1 MNLSDFRKKAVS
13 AMNKVAG
20 KKDKKKEPQK
30 AMDAGARAK
39 RQLARKVHAKYVS
52 GSTENVPDDIQD
64 DYKID
69 ESSLSRIKS
78 KSDKGGMAII
88 SGSRGDKSSKENKA
102 RAKQLDR
109 DIKGK
114 GLPGATKV
122 QGRWDEKDDKT
133 GEVTKVK
140 ERSHVVTS
148 GKKGKRKF
156 KKAVKELGK
165 KYGQD
170 AVLTQTKK
178 TGTVTATRKGGL
190 GKDSEGKKGR
200 NIKRFTA
207 GTMKPGRTGE
217 NDTKIKKKTFT
228 YESYLRLQER
238 GKTYVIFVNWRG
250 RTIKTQMFFGKFSR
264 PTKAEVRAEIEK
276 VYPKGMVLYY
286 NPVRRDP
293 TEPLLYAGKN

>member
-1 MNLSDFRKKAVS
+1 MKTFSGFKKAAS
-13 AMNKVAG
+13 DAMKKVI
-20 KKDKKKEPQK
+20 KKKEEKKPQK

-39 RQLARKVHAKYVS
+39 RLLQRKVHKATVS
-52 GSTENVPDDIQD
+52 DFVPDDIQD
-64 DYKID
+64 EYKID

-88 SGSRGDKSSKENKA
+88 SGSRGDKSKKENKA

-122 QGRWDEKDDKT
+122 TGRWDEKDDKT
-133 GEVTKVK
+133 GKTTKVK

-156 KKAVKELGK
+156 KKDVKKLGK

-170 AVLTQTKK
+170 AVLIQTKK
-178 TGTVTATRKGGL
+178 TGTVSATRKGGL
-190 GKDSEGKKGR
+190 GKEAGK
-200 NIKRFTA
+200 NVKRFAA
-207 GTMKPGRTGE
+207 GTMKPGRSSAEG
-217 NDTKIKKKTFT
+217 DTKIKKKTFT

-238 GKTYVIFVNWRG
+238 GKTYMIISNWRG
-250 RTIKTQMFFGKFSR
+250 RTVTTHMFFSKFSR
-264 PTKAEVRAEIEK
+264 PTKSEVVAEIQK
-276 VYPKGMVLYY
+276 IYPGGIVLYF
-286 NPVRRDP
+286 NPVPRDP
-293 TEPLLYAGKN
+293 TKPLMFAGQQ

>member
-1 MNLSDFRKKAVS
+1 MKTY
-13 AMNKVAG
+13 
-20 KKDKKKEPQK
+20 KEFMQ
-30 AMDAGARAK
+30 
-39 RQLARKVHAKYVS
+39 
-52 GSTENVPDDIQD
+52 
-64 DYKID
+64 

-88 SGSRGDKSSKENKA
+88 SGSRADKSAKENRA

-122 QGRWDEKDDKT
+122 SGRWDETDDKT
-133 GEVTKVK
+133 GKTTKVK

-156 KKAVKELGK
+156 KKAVKALGK

-190 GKDSEGKKGR
+190 GKEAGKPV
-200 NIKRFTA
+200 KRFAA
-207 GTMKPGRTGE
+207 GTMKPGRSSPEG
-217 NDTKIKKKTFT
+217 DSKIKGKTFT
-228 YESYLRLQER
+228 Y
-238 GKTYVIFVNWRG
+238 G
-250 RTIKTQMFFGKFSR
+250 
-264 PTKAEVRAEIEK
+264 
-276 VYPKGMVLYY
+276 
-286 NPVRRDP
+286 
-293 TEPLLYAGKN
+293 